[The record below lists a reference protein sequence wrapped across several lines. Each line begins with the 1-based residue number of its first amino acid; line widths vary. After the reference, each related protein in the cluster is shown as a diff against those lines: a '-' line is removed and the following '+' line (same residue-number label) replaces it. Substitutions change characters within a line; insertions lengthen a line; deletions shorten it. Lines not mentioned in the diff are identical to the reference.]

1 MAMLSRGAGKG
12 QRVRPPVKKTRTGSL
27 TGYFLRGRREHMQ
40 ISSQV
45 EKFHFPFPKHP
56 CPVSGGART
65 PNSCLVSTSRFDAAS
80 RDGTT
85 TEEGETGLGERH
97 KLNLSRVHCIIT
109 LIFLLQGVEPISTP
123 RTALY
128 PLFDPGPT
136 AIDAASRDGTTT
148 SISNFFL
155 FYGVLAHEV
164 KYVLLF
170 LSILRCPFMTDFA
183 VYLKKTRYDKFGR
196 VGPLPIPGHAKVT
209 ACVWNPDTGS
219 G

>member
-85 TEEGETGLGERH
+85 T
-97 KLNLSRVHCIIT
+97 
-109 LIFLLQGVEPISTP
+109 
-123 RTALY
+123 
-128 PLFDPGPT
+128 
-136 AIDAASRDGTTT
+136 